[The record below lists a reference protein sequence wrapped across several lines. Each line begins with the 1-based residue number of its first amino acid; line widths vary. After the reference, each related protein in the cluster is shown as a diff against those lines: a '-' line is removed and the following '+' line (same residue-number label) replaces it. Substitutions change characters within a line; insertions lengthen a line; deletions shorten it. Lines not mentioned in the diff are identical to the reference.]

1 MLISVVHR
9 NDVLGDAIALVLRDA
24 GYCVDRGERASSDL
38 VLVGVEASRDGA
50 AAVSQARRRWRSAAI
65 VAIVGPN
72 WMRTP
77 SFDARL
83 RLAGAARTIASSFSA
98 AELVSFVSGFQDAP
112 SLCAE

>member
-24 GYCVDRGERASSDL
+24 GYSVDRGERAAPDL

-50 AAVSQARRRWRSAAI
+50 GAVAHARRRWRNASI

-83 RLAGAARTIASSFSA
+83 RVAGASRTIASSFSA
-98 AELVSFVSGFQDAP
+98 AELIAFVSGFQDAS